1 MIFRYPLRVEDIEE
15 FRWIMIELR
24 NDGYNIRAEQ
34 ESLYVKLMI
43 QFMTE

>member
-24 NDGYNIRAEQ
+24 NDGYEIGRDQ
-34 ESLYVKLMI
+34 EKLYVKLMI